1 MYSNYQ
7 DYQDRVSIFELAQL
21 GNTQAIA
28 YWINSL
34 LVPQGIYVR
43 VQAARNGSLQIFVE
57 LPWLPQ
63 SQEDRQKLRDR
74 LLRYI
79 CDRLGKLNSKYIKVI
94 EIVASLVGYTDILWK
109 QSVRLLTKANGGK
122 LKNISKLSSRSEK
135 HTDGINFKIFRS
147 IFLCCLA
154 LASFI
159 FIYKAN
165 NYEAANTPTTE
176 PQSETLS
183 TVDVSP
189 TPVASPPPPQE
200 EETKKLVF
208 SAPEQFQGQIVHQV
222 QPERNQKLIALT
234 FDDGPWQN
242 TTLQV
247 LEILK
252 KHNVKATFF
261 WIGKHLKQYPQVAQK
276 VVADGH
282 AIGNHTFHHFTRKM
296 NSSTAARE
304 IDETE
309 ELISETTG
317 VRTSLLRP
325 PGGVLNNGV
334 VTYAKKKK
342 YAILMWSVDSRDYR
356 VRQASKLAKNV
367 LNSPNSGGIV
377 LLHDGGGNRSATVQA
392 LPEIISTLK
401 QRGYKFVTVPELLE
415 SAKKAKSQGNRG

>member
-1 MYSNYQ
+1 M
-7 DYQDRVSIFELAQL
+7 
-21 GNTQAIA
+21 
-28 YWINSL
+28 
-34 LVPQGIYVR
+34 
-43 VQAARNGSLQIFVE
+43 
-57 LPWLPQ
+57 
-63 SQEDRQKLRDR
+63 
-74 LLRYI
+74 
-79 CDRLGKLNSKYIKVI
+79 
-94 EIVASLVGYTDILWK
+94 
-109 QSVRLLTKANGGK
+109 
-122 LKNISKLSSRSEK
+122 
-135 HTDGINFKIFRS
+135 FRS